1 MKYSFLIAL
10 ISVSLLMLNTR
21 LSFGQQADP
30 STPPQNSPAL
40 SRHAEKIRSKV
51 QKLGVGQDVTVV
63 TTRRDYHGTINKTAA
78 DSFQVADVDLNQVI
92 TINYSETKSIYN
104 GYSDKNIWGRRA
116 NPRTSR
122 VVFVVAVAALI
133 GLGIFAASQTR

>member
-1 MKYSFLIAL
+1 MKYPFLIAL
-10 ISVSLLMLNTR
+10 ISLSLLMLNTR

-92 TINYSETKSIYN
+92 TINYSETKSIYS
-104 GYSDKNIWGRRA
+104 GYSEKNIWGRRV

-122 VVFVVAVAALI
+122 VVFIVAVAALI